1 VHAQKYEQPRTDPRY
16 LLAVDVDPG
25 RRDSLN
31 HRPHPAYIPSIA
43 AVDVVN
49 EYLESLP
56 GGCRRLAHAEWG
68 LTLSA
73 ESTGGWPCDIGIRID
88 DELLKVQAFALP
100 AQDDVDPAVLLQWNR
115 QTRIVRMAL
124 TRSGDVWVLGDIP
137 VRAVDEQG
145 VDRLMGLVAEGVLAV
160 RGYAKA
166 LAEPPA
172 APSGWLNAP

>member
-1 VHAQKYEQPRTDPRY
+1 VHAQENEEAGADLPY
-16 LLAVDVDPG
+16 LLAVDVDV
-25 RRDSLN
+25 RRRHSLN
-31 HRPHPAYIPSIA
+31 HSTHPAYIPFIA

-68 LTLSA
+68 ITLSA
-73 ESTGGWPCDIGIRID
+73 ESGGGWPCDIGVRID

-100 AQDDVDPAVLLQWNR
+100 AQDEVDPAVLLQWNR

-124 TRSGDVWVLGDIP
+124 TCSGDVWVLGDIP
-137 VRAVDEQG
+137 VQAIDERG

-172 APSGWLNAP
+172 EPSGWLNAP